1 MILVTGGTGFVG
13 KVLIRHLVESDYPVR
28 TLIRASKESPDLP
41 RGIPVDAAVSSLSD
55 ERGLR
60 AAMVGVDTV
69 YHLASEEWSGARAD
83 LMKTDILG
91 TRQVVEAAKEVGV
104 KRIFFLS
111 HLDADRASAYPVLK
125 AKAISE
131 EYIRRSGLNYTIIR
145 SAILYGPGD
154 GLTSGLARILNSLPV
169 FFFVPGDPKVLL
181 QPLWV
186 EDLATCMTWTLEDTH
201 TLNTT
206 IEVGGPEFITLQ
218 ALVQMVMEVTGVHR
232 RIVSLHPPYLRAL
245 TVLFESIFPGFP
257 ASVYWIDY
265 LAANRTCALDTI
277 PRIFGLLPARI
288 SNSLEYLRGQ
298 EWRQPLIPSLFRRR
312 N

>member
-1 MILVTGGTGFVG
+1 MILVTGGTGFIG
-13 KVLIRHLVESDYPVR
+13 KALIRQLVESEYPVR

-41 RGIPVDAAVSSLSD
+41 RGIPVEATVSSLSD

-60 AAMVGVDTV
+60 AAMVGVDIV
-69 YHLASEEWSGARAD
+69 YHLASEEWRGARAD
-83 LMKTDILG
+83 LMKTDIQG
-91 TRQVVEAAKEVGV
+91 TRQVVEAAVQAGV
-104 KRIFFLS
+104 KRFFFVS

-131 EYIRRSGLNYTIIR
+131 EFIRRSGLNYTIIR
-145 SAILYGPGD
+145 SAITYGPGD
-154 GLTSGLARILNSLPV
+154 NFTTGVARLLQTLPFV
-169 FFFVPGDPKVLL
+169 FLVPGDQMVLL

-186 EDLATCMTWTLEDTH
+186 EDLATCLAWTLEDSH

-206 IEVGGPEFITLQ
+206 LDVGGPEFVPFRQIVEL
-218 ALVQMVMEVTGVHR
+218 VMEKTNVR
-232 RIVSLHPPYLRAL
+232 RKIISLHPPYLRAI

-265 LAANRTCALDTI
+265 LAANRTCPLDTI

-288 SNSLEYLRGQ
+288 SNSLDYLEGQ
-298 EWRQPLIPSLFRRR
+298 QWRQPLIRSLFKRRK
-312 N
+312 